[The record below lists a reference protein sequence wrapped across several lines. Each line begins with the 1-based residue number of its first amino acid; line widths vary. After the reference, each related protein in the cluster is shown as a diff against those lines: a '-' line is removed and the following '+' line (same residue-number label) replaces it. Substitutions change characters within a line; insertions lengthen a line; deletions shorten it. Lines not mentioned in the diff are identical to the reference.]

1 VRNLNFTAGG
11 MKFDAAWVGRYSMLD
26 DDIIPY
32 MGEQATRYSVEEPTI
47 DQMPGRPLDLE
58 N

>member
-1 VRNLNFTAGG
+1 
-11 MKFDAAWVGRYSMLD
+11 MKFDAARVGRYSMLE

-32 MGEQATRYSVEEPTI
+32 TGEQATRYLVEEPTI